1 MWPVVVIFAGGF
13 LSGLLALVALQAL
26 GVYVL
31 IKRLNRK
38 TQQQQASHSSSSPP
52 HHQDLDPQQSLDYA
66 HNKKGYV
73 WVLDP
78 DQVLKNWPVEKVQ
91 KDQRRKRS
99 SLRSI
104 PSENR
109 QKSRT
114 DSGGSHRVI
123 PLKGCAIEAVSA
135 TSLSSR
141 KWAKRFPIKVE
152 SKTSPIY
159 NASKT
164 TSWEKESWCKALRLA
179 SSDDQEKLNWF
190 IKLNEEF
197 LRYLTSLNTEYPSFM
212 KPSVGFYVEPID
224 RASRFD
230 GSESK
235 VRLFWKK
242 LAKKASKSG
251 VENKVSSL
259 LGREERKIND
269 KYHPSHDPA
278 FSGSVGKN
286 DPTLKA
292 PITSEEENILLPS
305 SSTSSRA
312 SSLSQLQVIS
322 DTDADEK
329 LNVDEGTLCWNLII
343 SRLFFDAKSNDRM
356 KSLMQAR
363 IQRTLSNMRTPSY
376 IGEIICTDLNLGN
389 LPPYIHDI
397 ETRLEVRDLDLQK
410 GVVDTDVGSSSV
422 RDASSDLLE
431 GFEDLGKQLNFSE
444 GTVDSQEWKDEG
456 NPKSDN

>member
-1 MWPVVVIFAGGF
+1 V
-13 LSGLLALVALQAL
+13 LVDS
-26 GVYVL
+26 V
-31 IKRLNRK
+31 
-38 TQQQQASHSSSSPP
+38 
-52 HHQDLDPQQSLDYA
+52 
-66 HNKKGYV
+66 
-73 WVLDP
+73 
-78 DQVLKNWPVEKVQ
+78 KN
-91 KDQRRKRS
+91 
-99 SLRSI
+99 
-104 PSENR
+104 
-109 QKSRT
+109 
-114 DSGGSHRVI
+114 
-123 PLKGCAIEAVSA
+123 
-135 TSLSSR
+135 SSR
-141 KWAKRFPIKVE
+141 SYDVFFTLYLRRNMTGLYSYHRAKRFPIRVE

-164 TSWEKESWCKALRLA
+164 VFIFLETSWEKESWCKALRLA

-212 KPSVGFYVEPID
+212 KPSVGFYVEPVD

-242 LAKKASKSG
+242 LARKASKSG

-322 DTDADEK
+322 DADADEK

-356 KSLMQAR
+356 KSLTQAR
-363 IQRTLSNMRTPSY
+363 IQVYYFPNY
-376 IGEIICTDLNLGN
+376 I
-389 LPPYIHDI
+389 
-397 ETRLEVRDLDLQK
+397 Q
-410 GVVDTDVGSSSV
+410 
-422 RDASSDLLE
+422 
-431 GFEDLGKQLNFSE
+431 
-444 GTVDSQEWKDEG
+444 
-456 NPKSDN
+456 